1 MCARIRSP
9 AVSTFRTAAAL
20 LAVALAGRVNAQTS
34 DAFRKKTFVEQI
46 SADPFAGAGGSEADT
61 QVEPWVAIDPNDAAT
76 VVAVFQQGRFN
87 TNGASADPGFATSRD
102 GGRTWTAGNLPHL
115 TVAVGGVFERASDPA
130 VAIGPD
136 GAVYAAT
143 LGVNVSDCRSGV
155 AVQRSDDHGLTFRD
169 PVLVQD
175 DSACTLFNDRTGS
188 PSTRPREAR
197 MSAGSTARGIA
208 SIRPPAWRRCCSA
221 SRTTGPPHGARW

>member
-1 MCARIRSP
+1 MSARIRSP
-9 AVSTFRTAAAL
+9 AVSTFRTAAAI
-20 LAVALAGRVNAQTS
+20 LAVAVAGRANAQTA
-34 DAFRKKTFVEQI
+34 DAFRRKTFVEQI

-61 QVEPWVAIDPNDAAT
+61 QVEPWIAIDPNDAAT

-143 LGVNVSDCRSGV
+143 LGVNVSNCRSGV

-175 DSACTLFNDRTGS
+175 DSGDRDHA
-188 PSTRPREAR
+188 P
-197 MSAGSTARGIA
+197 
-208 SIRPPAWRRCCSA
+208 
-221 SRTTGPPHGARW
+221 